1 MKEFLKVRNKKRFY
15 LKTVEMEEDEFH
27 EWRIDN
33 LTFEL
38 SKYPIPTDK
47 TKENNV
53 IVHYLGRN
61 KPWKP
66 DYKGILKPF
75 YDKYKID

>member
-1 MKEFLKVRNKKRFY
+1 MANSTTKILRNNI
-15 LKTVEMEEDEFH
+15 KTFREIPKWVE
-27 EWRIDN
+27 
-33 LTFEL
+33 
-38 SKYPIPTDK
+38 
-47 TKENNV
+47 ENNV